1 MVSCYC
7 PNETSGSG
15 RSTTCICSYRILLGS
30 KLLCSSSS
38 PWKQIWLR
46 VCSVW
51 NPFLFCCLS
60 VPQHFRKVPHSSLNL
75 TAGTVSMPVKLICRN
90 QLLLIYKGTNS
101 TIHPVCD
108 FDSSSNRLL
117 IFNAYILRC
126 PTVSLCMFV
135 AQMLGCHQGQWQC
148 DDGKCIPVVWRC
160 DGDGDCLDGSDEMDC
175 NGLHTPCPYA
185 K

>member
-1 MVSCYC
+1 
-7 PNETSGSG
+7 
-15 RSTTCICSYRILLGS
+15 
-30 KLLCSSSS
+30 
-38 PWKQIWLR
+38 
-46 VCSVW
+46 
-51 NPFLFCCLS
+51 
-60 VPQHFRKVPHSSLNL
+60 
-75 TAGTVSMPVKLICRN
+75 MPVKLICRN

-108 FDSSSNRLL
+108 F
-117 IFNAYILRC
+117 
-126 PTVSLCMFV
+126 VSLCMFV
-135 AQMLGCHQGQWQC
+135 GQMLGCHQGQWQC